1 MKVKKWIITTIAI
14 LTLWWVGI
22 IPTIIASIEGGF
34 YDMAA
39 HLGEVDTDKYYNKL
53 YDILDDIETNS
64 LRAMYVTPVG
74 ISFMYRHGGLAYYL
88 KATNNGL
95 TLCDYV
101 LERMV
106 KEGIDRPD
114 DKVKIETYKKNIER
128 HVIDMSIRCP
138 SLWQDIIFSS
148 TLKI

>member
-14 LTLWWVGI
+14 LALWWVGI

-39 HLGEVDTDKYYNKL
+39 HLGEADTDKYYNKL

-114 DKVKIETYKKNIER
+114 DKAKIETYKKNIER
-128 HVIDMSIRCP
+128 HVIDMTVRYP